1 MSNTLDQTI
10 ESIEKISLPV
20 VTDEVVEEVISTI
33 MSHDKDME
41 PLLDI
46 ILKLIKATPDGKD
59 KTYFL
64 TKILKFYGINNNDI
78 LSTRQKFVVDSG
90 MLVKIPFLKK
100 NQKECLMIL
109 LDQLNI
115 KVV

>member
-1 MSNTLDQTI
+1 MNNTLDQTI
-10 ESIEKISLPV
+10 VNIEKIELPG
-20 VTDEVVEEVISTI
+20 VTNEVVEEVITTL

-46 ILKLIKATPDGKD
+46 VLKLIKSTPDEKD

-64 TKILKFYGINNNDI
+64 TKILKFYGINNTNI
-78 LSTRQKFVVDSG
+78 LATRQKFIIDSG

-109 LDQLNI
+109 LDQLHI

>member
-1 MSNTLDQTI
+1 MTNTLDQTI
-10 ESIEKISLPV
+10 ETIEKIELPV
-20 VTDEVVEEVISTI
+20 VTNEVVEEVISTI
-33 MSHDKDME
+33 ISHDKDMG

-46 ILKLIKATPDGKD
+46 ILKLIKATPDGRD

-64 TKILKFYGINNNDI
+64 TKILKFYGINNTDI
-78 LSTRQKFVVDSG
+78 LATRQKFVIESG

-100 NQKECLMIL
+100 NQKECLAIL

>member
-1 MSNTLDQTI
+1 MTTSLDQTI
-10 ESIEKISLPV
+10 VNIEKIDLPGI
-20 VTDEVVEEVISTI
+20 TNEVVEEVIMTLI
-33 MSHDKDME
+33 SHDKDME

-46 ILKLIKATPDGKD
+46 ILKLIKSTPDEKD

-64 TKILKFYGINNNDI
+64 TKILKYYGINNTNI
-78 LSTRQKFVVDSG
+78 LATRQKFVIDSG

-109 LDQLNI
+109 LDQLQI

>member
-1 MSNTLDQTI
+1 MNNTLDQTI
-10 ESIEKISLPV
+10 VSIEKIELPGI
-20 VTDEVVEEVISTI
+20 TNEAAEEVITTLI
-33 MSHDKDME
+33 SHDKDME

-46 ILKLIKATPDGKD
+46 ILKLIKATSDEKD

-64 TKILKFYGINNNDI
+64 TKILKFYGINNTDI
-78 LSTRQKFVVDSG
+78 LTTRQKFVIDSG

-100 NQKECLMIL
+100 NQKECLSIL
-109 LDQLNI
+109 LDQLHI

>member
-1 MSNTLDQTI
+1 MRRGLHYNI
-10 ESIEKISLPV
+10 R
-20 VTDEVVEEVISTI
+20 
-33 MSHDKDME
+33 
-41 PLLDI
+41 
-46 ILKLIKATPDGKD
+46 KD

-64 TKILKFYGINNNDI
+64 TKILKFYGINNTDI
-78 LSTRQKFVVDSG
+78 LATRQKFVIDSG

-100 NQKECLMIL
+100 NQKECLLIL

>member
-1 MSNTLDQTI
+1 MTNTLDQTI
-10 ESIEKISLPV
+10 ETIEKIDLPI
-20 VTDEVVEEVISTI
+20 VTNEVVEEVISALMT
-33 MSHDKDME
+33 HDKDME

-46 ILKLIKATPDGKD
+46 ILKLIKETPEGKD
-59 KTYFL
+59 KTYYL
-64 TKILKFYGINNNDI
+64 TKILKFYGINNADI
-78 LSTRQKFVVDSG
+78 LATRQKFVIDSG

-100 NQKECLMIL
+100 NQKECIVIL

>member
-1 MSNTLDQTI
+1 MTNTLDETI
-10 ESIEKISLPV
+10 ELIEKIEMPV
-20 VTDEVVEEVISTI
+20 VTNEVVEEVISTLI
-33 MSHDKDME
+33 SHDKDME

-46 ILKLIKATPDGKD
+46 ILKLIKDTPDGKD
-59 KTYFL
+59 KTYFM
-64 TKILKFYGINNNDI
+64 TKLLKFYGINNTDI
-78 LSTRQKFVVDSG
+78 LATRQKFVIESG

-109 LDQLNI
+109 LDQLNV

>member
-1 MSNTLDQTI
+1 MTNTLDQTI
-10 ESIEKISLPV
+10 VNIEKIEMPG
-20 VTDEVVEEVISTI
+20 VTNEVVEEVIMAL

-46 ILKLIKATPDGKD
+46 ILKLIKATPDEKD

-64 TKILKFYGINNNDI
+64 TKILKYYGVNNTNI
-78 LSTRQKFVVDSG
+78 LATRQKFVIESG

-100 NQKECLMIL
+100 NQKECIMIL
-109 LDQLNI
+109 LDQLHI